1 MRSTLILTLMK
12 SEDIDHIMSI
22 ASSESELVEKL
33 NYGKKRYRCRLC
45 GLRYLTRAKAMQ
57 HVSHNAL
64 GCASTKL
71 TNNLLR

>member
-1 MRSTLILTLMK
+1 MK

-33 NYGKKRYRCRLC
+33 NYGKKRHRCRLC
-45 GLRYLTRAKAMQ
+45 GLRYLTRAKAKQ

-64 GCASTKL
+64 GTKL